1 MNRRAGAM
9 LKAALSVAVVG
20 LAAPAEMFYDKDGV
34 KFEGTIRI
42 VASEGGVRR
51 DAVRVG
57 KGRLAEYIVVA
68 VE

>member
-1 MNRRAGAM
+1 M

-20 LAAPAEMFYDKDGV
+20 FAAPAERFCDKNGV
-34 KFEGTIRI
+34 KFEGTIRM
-42 VASEGGVRR
+42 VASEGGVCR

-57 KGRLAEYIVVA
+57 KDRLAEYIVAA